1 MTNRKPILRI
11 SNIGAKPKLDPIR
24 RFESGIRSKETLY
37 AYKKTLREF
46 LDAVENFTGTF
57 EEKAQ
62 QFYDFA
68 IAKPEEAQGLI
79 EDYTIHLKER
89 TQKPKGDIEYLNPS
103 VVPNKIK
110 SIKKFCKMNRI
121 QIVWEEIQ
129 SFYPEQN
136 NIKKTRGFTTDE
148 IKQIL
153 DQSTSVQIDF
163 IIMTMASSGI
173 RIGAWSNIKWAHI
186 NPVYECNGKYYHNP
200 VESTNSTIVCAS
212 LVVYAGTSEEYVALI
227 SIEAF
232 DKLQSVRKQWV
243 KTMGR
248 EPTPEDSILI
258 SNKTCKPMFSDTIRT
273 KLGRY
278 VHNASLFERSNTDRR
293 YDVPFT
299 HGFRKRYNKIMSD
312 LQNKND
318 SHGNHIR
325 KERLLGHKSALS
337 ELEASYYYSDVLEA
351 VPQYLEGMPNLMI
364 SDEYRIRIKLQDEQK
379 EKTRLEQEILE
390 KNSALDAIRE
400 LKIKIDRM
408 QRYQKK
414 N

>member
-1 MTNRKPILRI
+1 MTVRKPILRI
-11 SNIGAKPKLDPIR
+11 SNVGSKPKLDPLR
-24 RFESGIRSKETLY
+24 RFESGIRSKQTLY

-46 LDAVENFTGTF
+46 LDAVVNFTGTF

-68 IAKPEEAQGLI
+68 TSKPEEAQGLI
-79 EDYTIHLKER
+79 EDYVMHLKER
-89 TQKPKGDIEYLNPS
+89 TQRPRDDSQYLNPS

-121 QIVWEEIQ
+121 QIIWEEIQ
-129 SFYPEQN
+129 SFYPEKN
-136 NIKKTRGFTTDE
+136 NIKKTRGFTTEE

-163 IIMTMASSGI
+163 IILTMASSGI
-173 RIGAWSNIKWAHI
+173 RIGAWDNIKWADI
-186 NPVYECNGKYYHNP
+186 NPVYESNGKYSHNASELVNP
-200 VESTNSTIVCAS
+200 SIVCAS
-212 LVVYAGTSEEYVALI
+212 LVVYAGTAEEYITLI

-232 DKLQSVRKQWV
+232 DKLQSVRKHWV
-243 KTMGR
+243 KTMER
-248 EPTPEDSILI
+248 EPTPEDPVLV
-258 SNKTCKPMFSDTIRT
+258 SNKTRRQMDSDTIRVR
-273 KLGRY
+273 LGRY
-278 VHNASLFERSNTDRR
+278 IKNASLFHSSKTDRR
-293 YDVPFT
+293 HDVPFT

-337 ELEASYYYSDVLEA
+337 ELEGSYYYSNVLEA

-364 SDEYRIRIKLQDEQK
+364 SDEYRAKIRLQDEQK
-379 EKTRLEQEILE
+379 EKTRLEQEIQQ
-390 KNSALDAIRE
+390 KNQALDAIRE
-400 LKIKIDRM
+400 LKLKVDRI

-414 N
+414 S